1 MRKTAIMIDFTQL
14 ASNPLTPK
22 IEMPSGLSAEAK
34 YIFSVTYTDP
44 DAMQIKDFAKAIDTV
59 IAREGLSLGPY
70 PPALGHEGL
79 RSFIADDLKKN
90 RGIKILS
97 ENIFLSSGASG
108 VTQTLVAAFV
118 NPGDVI
124 LMDEYCYH
132 GSLNT
137 FMRNGAEPIHI
148 QMDEEGMIA
157 DALEN
162 AIKQNI
168 EHGIKP
174 KFIYTI
180 PVYHNPT
187 GITFSLERRHQ
198 IVEISKRYE
207 IPIIE
212 NESYADFRI
221 DGPKLPPS
229 MMSLA
234 ENEGVIY
241 LSAFTKLLGCGLRVG
256 FGVFPENARTPLEN
270 VFFGTGPS
278 HLASMAIFEYL
289 SQQKDEYVNGVVAS
303 LKTKRDAMLRALGE
317 YFPPSCSWTEPNGGM
332 MIWVELPGKANTW
345 NALDR
350 AVERGVKYNPG
361 PIFRSDRGSTNKLR
375 LTYSQ
380 NTTTEIEEGIA
391 ILADVFENEGL
402 FS

>member
-1 MRKTAIMIDFTQL
+1 MIDFTQL
-14 ASNPLTPK
+14 TSNSVAPK
-22 IEMPSGLSAEAK
+22 IEMPPGLSAETK

-44 DAMQIKDFAKAIDTV
+44 EAMQLKDFADAMDTV

-79 RSFIADDLKKN
+79 RSFIADDLEKN
-90 RGIKILS
+90 RGIKISS

-108 VTQTLVAAFV
+108 VTQTLVAAFIS
-118 NPGDVI
+118 PGDVI

-137 FMRNGAEPIHI
+137 FIRNGANPVHI
-148 QMDEEGMIA
+148 QMDDEGIIP

-162 AIKQNI
+162 AIQQNI
-168 EHGIKP
+168 EQGVKP
-174 KFIYTI
+174 KFIHTI
-180 PVYHNPT
+180 SVYHNPT
-187 GITFSLERRHQ
+187 GITLSLDRRYQ
-198 IVEISKRYE
+198 IIDISKRYG

-221 DGPKLPPS
+221 DGPELPPS
-229 MMSLA
+229 MMALA
-234 ENEGVIY
+234 DHEGVIY

-256 FGVFPENARTPLEN
+256 FGVFPESARVPLEN
-270 VFFGTGPS
+270 IFFGTGPS

-289 SQQKDEYVNGVVAS
+289 SKQKQEYVDGVAIS
-303 LKTKRDAMLRALGE
+303 LKMKRDAMIRALSE
-317 YFPPSCSWTEPNGGM
+317 FFPPSCSWTEPNGGM
-332 MIWVELPGKANTW
+332 MIWVELPKNANTW
-345 NALDR
+345 DVLDA

-361 PIFRSDRGSTNKLR
+361 SIFRADRSASNKLR

-402 FS
+402 FD